1 MPQKPTTDS
10 VNSSSTYPVTLR
22 EFLNFTTWQT
32 TSFLVFSLVRK
43 SNCPGVTEEARRMT
57 APVPKIST
65 VLVDSEKGS
74 RLSLPSTAR
83 APLIVTGTS
92 SATGCCLIAESPGS
106 VGTGE
111 GRCTVSGLEVEFSF
125 SLTIGGMACTLAQK
139 NFRSRPVPD
148 RVPHNIYMFCL
159 KGEGQHS
166 TWVLKFAG
174 NTCPDGQV

>member
-1 MPQKPTTDS
+1 
-10 VNSSSTYPVTLR
+10 
-22 EFLNFTTWQT
+22 
-32 TSFLVFSLVRK
+32 
-43 SNCPGVTEEARRMT
+43 MT

-148 RVPHNIYMFCL
+148 RVPHNILQGDRKTVIYMFCL

-166 TWVLKFAG
+166 TWVLKFGG